1 MQLAPWFTVLP
12 AVQNGWTFAAFLIL
26 LAVWLALR
34 RR

>member
-1 MQLAPWFTVLP
+1 MQLAPWLNALP
-12 AVQNGWTFAAFLIL
+12 AVQNGWTLAAFVIL